1 MRRRILAPLLTIAC
15 AAAATGI
22 ARAATITVTTTSDV
36 VAVDGAV
43 SFREAYNSINAGAS
57 ANADVV
63 PAGAYG
69 VSDTIAFNITGGCA
83 VPCKITASTFY
94 AVMSKPIV
102 IDGYT
107 QPGSSANTLAVGD
120 NAVIKIEIDGNSLG
134 FSLFFFQG
142 AGTTVRGLNIHGVTG
157 GAAIV
162 FLASA
167 GGSVVQGCFIGTN
180 PAGTAAAAPTGVAVS
195 VSGVNAVIGG
205 PLPANRN
212 VISGTSLGIDIANQ
226 SSGIVIQGNYIGT
239 NAAGTG
245 AIPNNVGISGTST
258 GGSTVGAVLIGGPS
272 AGQGNVISGNAGDG
286 IFIEVLGGTTIGL
299 VTIQGNFIGT
309 DAAGTLALGNGG
321 GGINFVNFAATPT
334 VAGALVGGPAAGN
347 ANVIAFNAIDGVL
360 VNGFTNVGIEG
371 NSIHDNGFQGIA
383 LAGGGTPLLNDACDA
398 DTGSNNLQNYPVLT
412 AASIAGSNVTIS
424 GTLNSTAS
432 TAFRIEFFSNTAC
445 DASGF
450 GEGRTFLGFTVVATD
465 ASCNATFGPLVF
477 AVPAGQTVFTS
488 TATGSPINTSQ
499 FSACFVAGGILPS
512 PTPTPTRTVTPIV
525 TGTPIPPTVTPT
537 GPPAPTGTP
546 FPGAPPTAVPTL
558 SEGALALFGIGL
570 AALALLLIRRR

>member
-1 MRRRILAPLLTIAC
+1 MRRRILVSLLTIAC

-94 AVMSKPIV
+94 AVMSKSVV

-120 NAVIKIEIDGNSLG
+120 NALIKIEIDGNSLG

-142 AGTTVRGLNIHGVTG
+142 SGTTVRGLNIHGVTG
-157 GAAIV
+157 GSAIA

-167 GGSVVQGCFIGTN
+167 AGSVVEGCFIGTN

-195 VSGVNAVIGG
+195 ISSVNAVIGG

-245 AIPNNVGISGTST
+245 AIPNNAGISGSST
-258 GGSTVGAVLIGGPS
+258 GGSTVGAILIGGPS

-286 IFIEVLGGTTIGL
+286 IFMEVLGGTTIGL
-299 VTIQGNFIGT
+299 MTIQGNLIGT
-309 DAAGTLALGNGG
+309 DASGTLALGNGG
-321 GGINFVNFAATPT
+321 YGINFVNFAATPT

-360 VNGFTNVGIEG
+360 VNAFTNVGIEG
-371 NSIHDNGFQGIA
+371 NSIHDNAFQGIH
-383 LAGGGTPLLNDACDA
+383 LAGGANPLLNDACDA

-432 TAFRIEFFSNTAC
+432 TAFRVEFFSNTAC

-450 GEGRTFLGFTVVATD
+450 GEGRTFLGSTVVTTD
-465 ASCNATFGPLVF
+465 ASCNATFGPLAF

-488 TATGSPINTSQ
+488 TATGSPTNTSQ
-499 FSACFVAGGILPS
+499 FSACFVAGGVLPS
-512 PTPTPTRTVTPIV
+512 PTPTPTVTPIV